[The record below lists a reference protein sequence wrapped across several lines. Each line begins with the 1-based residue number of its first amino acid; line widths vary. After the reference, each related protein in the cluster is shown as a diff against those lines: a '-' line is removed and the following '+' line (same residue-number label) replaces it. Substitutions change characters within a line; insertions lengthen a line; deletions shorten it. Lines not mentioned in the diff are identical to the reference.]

1 MLVHIEISLKPPNSN
16 WGDEVWMAIG
26 KAMMAILCYRRNV
39 NATQLQTPGLVQ
51 ISEQNCQWHWQLS
64 LQLTSIL

>member
-16 WGDEVWMAIG
+16 WGDEVWMVIG

-39 NATQLQTPGLVQ
+39 NAAHYRASSSAPD
-51 ISEQNCQWHWQLS
+51 IWLS
-64 LQLTSIL
+64 SDF